1 MLLEDSEC
9 LTYLSF
15 NPMAPVS
22 WSSEYPW
29 MGLTC
34 PGFILKRV
42 TDLKGLH
49 MCKKLYCRVYRLPIE
64 DSCYVIIILCIHTW
78 IILLHVPTWTYTLLH
93 ILLLLL
99 SCFSCVWLF
108 VTPWSVARQAPL
120 SMGFSS
126 WELLASNCSNLP
138 CPPPGDLPDPGI
150 EPWSLMSTA
159 FAGRF
164 WRRKWQPSPVFCL
177 ENPMDR
183 GAWRATVHGIT
194 KSRTRLSDFHFHF
207 FTTKA
212 TCHYYILTHTH
223 YLHICFTIA

>member
-1 MLLEDSEC
+1 MPYISQFHSHGPCFLE
-9 LTYLSF
+9 LWI
-15 NPMAPVS
+15 PVDGFHMS
-22 WSSEYPW
+22 WF
-29 MGLTC
+29 L
-34 PGFILKRV
+34 IKRV

-93 ILLLLL
+93 ILLLPL
-99 SCFSCVWLF
+99 SCFSCVRLF
-108 VTPWSVARQAPL
+108 VTPWSVAHQAPL

-126 WELLASNCSNLP
+126 RELLASNCSNLP

-150 EPWSLMSTA
+150 EPWSLTSTA
-159 FAGRF
+159 FVGGF
-164 WRRKWQPSPVFCL
+164 WRRKWQPTPVFCL

-183 GAWRATVHGIT
+183 GSWRAIVHGIT

-223 YLHICFTIA
+223 YSYIRFTIT